1 METEWSVVWEVESR
15 RLGYL
20 KIPQALHLQH
30 LVQMSFR
37 QVEHHLLH
45 IQLNELLFAGHELQS
60 WTAIMMS
67 HDASANNDYADYSK
81 WGQF

>member
-45 IQLNELLFAGHELQS
+45 IQLNELLFAGLEVILFPYQDSDVGHHELQ
-60 WTAIMMS
+60 
-67 HDASANNDYADYSK
+67 
-81 WGQF
+81 